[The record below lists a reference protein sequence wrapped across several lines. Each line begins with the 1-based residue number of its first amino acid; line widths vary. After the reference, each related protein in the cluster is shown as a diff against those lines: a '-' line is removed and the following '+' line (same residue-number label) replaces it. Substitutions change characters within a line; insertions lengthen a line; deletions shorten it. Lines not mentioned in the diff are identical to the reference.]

1 MPWHFKDGTKYEG
14 GTHELVGRTFSGK
27 TRTAASMP
35 LVWTEE
41 APKPKPKPA
50 SSSKTKP
57 KKKQPPKPKGSTAWD

>member
-1 MPWHFKDGTKYEG
+1 MPWFFKDGTPHSG

-35 LVWTEE
+35 LVWTEG
-41 APKPKPKPA
+41 KPKPKPA
-50 SSSKTKP
+50 SSSKPKP

>member
-41 APKPKPKPA
+41 APKPKPA
-50 SSSKTKP
+50 SSSKPKP